1 MVPLR
6 RLLQREL
13 LVLIA
18 LLAGLSTLLA
28 WVGMGRSMDQQIQA
42 RSRESLARLSS
53 DLKGDLAL
61 VERVGGTVDRWWRE
75 GRISFKDLPG
85 AEAQIAPMLEEFPL
99 VANLVFVSADGW
111 GVSMS
116 RLSDGLATYHLDAR
130 QPQGLKRYLRKAG
143 QRLPFAVWERTP
155 YKVYQRP
162 WWKLATEST
171 SAQWVGAYRFA
182 NLPTHGLS
190 YMVPLRGASG
200 ELQGAICVDIF
211 LETLSQRAWEAQ
223 PTPHAQVLVSDDRGV
238 ALILPRTLPKQAISV
253 EGLPF
258 LRPLGPDF
266 LPLFHRLQKDWLRAR
281 DKRQPFR
288 LGFGGEGYT
297 CIAEP
302 LVVAA
307 GVDWR
312 LSLAIPDQDVQGPAR
327 RLSLLLLLAGVIIM
341 GLATWRV
348 VLLSRRFSAPLE
360 ALVAVAQSMG
370 EGETPGP
377 VETRIQEIQALGQA
391 IERAGAAV
399 QQEVSLQ
406 RQLLRSQ
413 RVQVVGTLSGGIA
426 HDVNNQLAAIVGQL
440 DLARQALPEGD
451 PARHR
456 MDLAEETAHRCSAMV
471 RSLLKF
477 THQTRHEFL
486 PVDLNGLVRS
496 TATLLGHLLGG
507 RIQLELALEQ
517 DLEPIQGDPVG
528 LEQVIM
534 NLAINARDAM
544 PGGGVL
550 TISTGRGVEGSVCL
564 SVTDTGLGI
573 PAEVLPRVF
582 EPFFSTKAAEQGHGL
597 GLAMVSGIIRAH
609 AGRIEVQSQPGKGTE
624 FRVFLPEG
632 HVHEANQPAAE
643 VALQQPPSLQGL
655 RILVVEDEIHLREL
669 LMEMLTLR
677 GAEATPAQDGVQGW
691 ERFLQGTFDLVI
703 CDQQMPRRTGLELLA
718 QLREGNSELPVIL
731 ISGHGLEGI
740 EEGQAR
746 DARLRILAKPYGL
759 NQLLGLIGQLLGNRG
774 GHPGVPPG

>member
-13 LVLIA
+13 LLLIG
-18 LLAGLSTLLA
+18 LLAGLTTLLA
-28 WVGMGRSMDQQIQA
+28 WAGMSRSMDQQIQA

-75 GRISFKDLPG
+75 GRVSFGDLPG
-85 AEAQIAPMLEEFPL
+85 AEAQIAPVLEEFPL
-99 VANLVFVSADGW
+99 VANLVFVSAEGW
-111 GVSMS
+111 GLSMS

-130 QPQGLKRYLRKAG
+130 RPQAMKRYLRQG
-143 QRLPFAVWERTP
+143 GRRLPFAVWERTP

-171 SAQWVGAYRFA
+171 SAQWVGAYRFV

-190 YMVPLRGASG
+190 YMVPLRGPGG

-211 LETLSQRAWEAQ
+211 LRTLSQRAWEAQ
-223 PTPHAQVLVSDDRGV
+223 PTPHAQVLVSDDRGT
-238 ALILPRTLPKQAISV
+238 ALILPGVLSGNAASP

-266 LPLFHRLQKDWLRAR
+266 LPLFHRLQGVWSKAR
-281 DKRQPFR
+281 DKREPFR
-288 LGFGGEGYT
+288 LRFGGEGYT

-302 LVVAA
+302 LVGAA

-312 LSLAIPDQDVQGPAR
+312 LSLAIPDRDVQGPAK
-327 RLSLLLLLAGVIIM
+327 RLSMILLLAGLVIM
-341 GLATWRV
+341 GLAAWRV

-360 ALVAVAQSMG
+360 ALAAMAQSMG

-377 VETRIQEIQALGQA
+377 VETRIQEIQTLGQA
-391 IERAGAAV
+391 IQRAGAAV

-451 PARHR
+451 PARRR

-486 PVDLNGLVRS
+486 PVDLNALVRS
-496 TATLLGHLLGG
+496 TAALLGHLLGG
-507 RIQLELALEQ
+507 RIQLELT
-517 DLEPIQGDPVG
+517 LEPGLGPVQGDPVG

-550 TISTGRGVEGSVCL
+550 TIATGRAAGGAVRL
-564 SVTDTGLGI
+564 SVKDTGLGI
-573 PAEVLPRVF
+573 PADVLPRVF

-597 GLAMVSGIIRAH
+597 GLAMVSGIVRAH
-609 AGRIEVQSQPGKGTE
+609 AGRIEVQSQPGAGAE
-624 FRVFLPEG
+624 FQIFLPEG
-632 HVHEANQPAAE
+632 RAPGESHPAAAA
-643 VALQQPPSLQGL
+643 ALQQLPSLRGL
-655 RILVVEDEIHLREL
+655 RILVVEDEIHLRDL

-677 GAEATPAQDGVQGW
+677 GADATAAQDGAEGW
-691 ERFLQGTFDLVI
+691 EKFLQGAFDLVI
-703 CDQQMPRRTGLELLA
+703 CDQQMPRMTGLELLA
-718 QLREGNSELPVIL
+718 RLREGHLGLPVIL

-759 NQLLGLIGQLLGNRG
+759 NQLLGLIGELLGDRG
-774 GHPGVPPG
+774 GHSGSPPG